1 MTIGA
6 HGSRT
11 PSSRPP
17 SNDPSETA
25 VTAPGRDRLLIWGGF
40 PILGAALGWL
50 LKVGAGWVASL
61 PWAPFQGPFEL
72 VASAPEPYATIG
84 APVLGGLAGLVL
96 AFLGV
101 QESLTITVAND
112 RVTLKRGDGGVQ
124 AVDRSA
130 VAGVFLDG
138 KHLVLLG
145 RSTDELAREKSDL
158 DAARLTNAFR
168 AHGYPWLAEGDPYR
182 NDYRRWVP
190 GLPELP
196 AGADALLKAR
206 DRALRNGE
214 NRDAVELRTE
224 LAQLGVVVRDEEKRQ
239 YWRLS
244 QRR

>member
-1 MTIGA
+1 MVG
-6 HGSRT
+6 
-11 PSSRPP
+11 
-17 SNDPSETA
+17 NDGGTVVA
-25 VTAPGRDRLLIWGGF
+25 APGWDRLLMWGGF
-40 PILGAALGWL
+40 PVLGAGLGWL
-50 LKVGAGWVASL
+50 LKAGAGWVASL

-96 AFLGV
+96 AFLGA
-101 QESLTITVAND
+101 QESLTVTVADD
-112 RVTLKRGDGGVQ
+112 RVSLRRGDGEIREI
-124 AVDRSA
+124 DRSA

-138 KHLVLLG
+138 KQIVLLG

-158 DAARLTNAFR
+158 DATRLTEAFR

-182 NDYRRWVP
+182 HEYRRWVP

-196 AGADALLKAR
+196 TGADALLKAR
-206 DRALRNGE
+206 ERALRKGE
-214 NRDAVELRTE
+214 NQDVVELRTE

-244 QRR
+244 PPR